1 MKFLHLSN
9 VLERQSFDAL
19 QLEIVSINLGHA
31 IKFPFQYSF
40 DVIGL
45 SLNRMKSWKIYAKAS
60 E

>member
-9 VLERQSFDAL
+9 VLEKQSFDAL
-19 QLEIVSINLGHA
+19 QLEIELVSINLGHA

-45 SLNRMKSWKIYAKAS
+45 SLNLMKS
-60 E
+60 